1 MRDRR
6 GAPGGS
12 GSVADVPA
20 TTTVHAAGVLCWTGD
35 PAVPS
40 ELRVLLVRRPDYGD
54 FSVPKGKVD
63 PGELTPQTAAR
74 ELVEET
80 GIRAAL
86 GAPVGEVRYKVSSG
100 PKVVDYWLSEV
111 RPEQIDEARFTPNA
125 EIEAVEW
132 VRLADAPKAVTY
144 DYDRTMLRTLTT
156 RLRQDTAR
164 TFSITIVRHGKAV
177 PPSTWDGPD
186 STRPLLHRGMEQ
198 SLQIAPAIAAFGPTK
213 LVTSTATRC
222 WDTMAPLADYATLPL
237 KAIDGL
243 SQDAYEL
250 GRATVDKQI
259 SKRLRKQE
267 NVVLCSHG
275 PVIPDLVRSLTIA
288 TGAKA
293 AGLQRAANLATG
305 DFAVFHLTR
314 GDAPRLVDV
323 EVHSPS

>member
-1 MRDRR
+1 M
-6 GAPGGS
+6 
-12 GSVADVPA
+12 ADVPA
-20 TTTVHAAGVLCWTGD
+20 TTTVRAAGVLCWTGD
-35 PAVPS
+35 PAVPGDV
-40 ELRVLLVRRPDYGD
+40 RVLLVRRPDYGD
-54 FSVPKGKVD
+54 LSVPKGKVD

-86 GAPVGEVRYKVSSG
+86 GAPVGEARYRVSSG

-111 RPEQIDEARFTPNA
+111 GQEQIEAARFTPNA
-125 EIEAVEW
+125 EIESVEW
-132 VRLADAPKAVTY
+132 VRLADAPRAVTY

-156 RLRQDTAR
+156 RLRQGTAR

-186 STRPLLHRGMEQ
+186 ATRPLLHRGMEQ
-198 SLQIAPAIAAFGPTK
+198 AVELAPVVAAYGPVK

-222 WDTMAPLADYATLPL
+222 WDTMAPLADYTRLPL
-237 KAIDGL
+237 KAIDGI
-243 SQDAYEL
+243 SQDAHAL

-259 SKRLRKQE
+259 AKRLRKQE

-305 DFAVFHLTR
+305 DFAVFHLTF
-314 GDAPRLVDV
+314 GEAPRLVNV
-323 EVHSPS
+323 EVHSPN